1 MAAQTFP
8 LQEQSNNPPAQGF
21 TPVAEAAMPP
31 QEALAA
37 PAEEEYG
44 DPLGGFGNV
53 LEQPEHTQVFMEN
66 GMAEQ
71 VAETY
76 NLAGLGT
83 LYQPV
88 TPDSVLRDLTGN
100 YTQGQISQFAQDV
113 LKEDE
118 SIQKDLILSAI
129 SDPKVGVEH
138 RIQLAETING
148 MNAIP
153 DVNAILRQAMH
164 NANLVENNGDTEEE
178 EDDQQAGAIAAEALP
193 RAVQVETP
201 MPVGEQV
208 VRDTYEQMLNQY
220 MTEASDGGGLDFL
233 ATMIPFRTQYPV
245 MKIYNALGL
254 DKRDDVVVEGGS
266 KIFLG
271 NALKNIREHIS
282 SLSYED
288 KIRALDTVMRILK
301 PNSGVFS
308 DGNDFVTQHVLSEIF
323 YKDIYQESY
332 EETTL
337 GANALGAYPVAAPG
351 GALVAKGRQAFVDSA
366 ANVGFNTF
374 MDNAGSIFDLIGV
387 GSLAKSTIKLGTKW
401 LPKALTRMRR
411 VAPDMATDS
420 TLRALDDPAV
430 LAKFPGMT
438 KEDIVA
444 TFLPSADRVI
454 QEGGVEGFGS
464 LLAKQLDIRD
474 RLLRIAE
481 RSNYSAAERADAF
494 AEIQRHYG
502 DVASAPTSTLHLNE
516 SVFTAGE
523 TGVVIEGIFG
533 RTKTKAFSSLGQAAK
548 AGVEQVKNVFGA
560 DAAVELVWRNPA
572 TNKLEAIPAGMKP
585 GTKGEF
591 FLRAKDELAYEAAP
605 TTYHSLVFGDK
616 DVANLRTAP
625 SLWKA
630 LRGPTLMGRDM
641 ADTLSLAAR
650 QRTEWNE
657 LTSGLMTDVASL
669 SRSEQRLLSK
679 VLKEGE
685 KVSPT
690 TGTGKVY
697 TPSELTAMGMSEA
710 GKRGYYAYRTAT
722 DIMYEVTNKQTR
734 TQMLRNGVQDIH
746 GPKGRVGYG
755 QVHGSATEVLNTLP
769 KGTHSVPAWDA
780 VKGQFVKLDRKAID
794 ALYGDGGKLAK
805 LEQPMLGKGGN
816 EATHVIMDSA
826 GTTAARALPR
836 QVVTKVEGYYP
847 HMWKGNYVIFGT
859 TSSGNRVA
867 VGLAANEADARRAA
881 QRLESTR
888 LNREGK
894 GKSNNFTKFGFDFD
908 RSLSQDLGRRGG
920 MMENLYVNMGGP
932 VYGHR
937 NGGTLRN
944 FSKAAGDILVDP
956 VEALL
961 RGMEIVGTKAT
972 KGEVVSLMRQRAYQ
986 YAKDA
991 DILKDARIVPA
1002 SADDLIR
1009 RADRVAEYEKAK
1021 AYLETAENFSN
1032 VYDAADEWVSAF
1044 FRSADSV
1051 VSRLAGSNAASTWL
1065 ANRAAKGGNP
1075 MNTFVGFFHR
1085 TTIASAPVAQAALQ
1099 SAQSLMMLGVSPKA
1113 YAKAV
1118 QQTTAVA
1125 TLVGLR
1131 SNALHGGKYLAL
1143 SASQFEKQAQ
1153 AYAKLIGMEP
1163 DELIQIVDKI
1173 MESGIVSAVGYHTQ
1187 MRNAMRSAAEER
1199 MLRNAKGLNN
1209 NPLAALAGR
1218 FARAADAQTFGRMS
1232 RVGFEAGESVN
1243 QIATFLTLYNRDK
1256 AKGIANL
1263 ASNDYLRTITGSVA
1277 ELTGNMIPEFAFS
1290 YQRGW
1295 LKAAMQFVSFQHK
1308 MMLLM
1313 LPQSLG
1319 GAKTIT
1325 GAQKAGML
1333 LAQFLLFGRRG
1344 APHMD
1349 AIYRVVD
1356 SKINESAATDEEKS
1370 ALYTAWNSPETRA
1383 VMDGLLAD
1391 YTTNL
1396 VIKELFGE
1404 QPNYAISERFAPGGG
1419 GEFLVDRLFAIAS
1432 NPTQA
1437 IFGLAGEKTSK
1448 LYSFSKRVGDI
1459 TLANI
1464 RGYDDMP
1471 IDERMDEI
1479 LKEGGAHLLSGY
1491 NKYLAMQ
1498 MAQRMDGWV
1507 SAGGRVTEGYSGAL
1521 EGVLYSQFGITT
1533 KDRESLYAAQDKYI
1547 EDKLTN
1553 PLARKKDLDSLADQ
1567 YYKDLLESAVRFD
1580 KEATD
1585 DTVWSTLLDKWVRE
1599 RGLLFSQ
1606 LDTPDAEYIRETVRK
1621 RLERAAMGSN
1631 DSAETV
1637 LIERLTKDIR
1647 DGGFGSKGPEIA
1659 LYLENAEFVRNNP
1672 KLKELVYQAWY
1683 EATTDEGEL

>member
-8 LQEQSNNPPAQGF
+8 MQEQTNNPPVQGF
-21 TPVAEAAMPP
+21 APVAEAPVP
-31 QEALAA
+31 EV
-37 PAEEEYG
+37 EEFG

-53 LEQPEHTQVFMEN
+53 LEQPQDSQVFMEN

-71 VAETY
+71 VAEIY

-88 TPDSVLRDLTGN
+88 TPDSVLRDMTGN

-118 SIQKDLILSAI
+118 SIQKDLIMSAI

-138 RIQLAETING
+138 RIQLAETINS
-148 MNAIP
+148 MNAVP
-153 DVNAILRQAMH
+153 DVNAIIRQAMH
-164 NANLVENNGDTEEE
+164 NANLLENSGDTEED
-178 EDDQQAGAIAAEALP
+178 EDDQEAGAIAAEALP
-193 RAVQVETP
+193 REVVAETP
-201 MPVGEQV
+201 MPVGEEV
-208 VRDTYEQMLNQY
+208 VRDTYTKMLNQY

-254 DKRDDVVVEGGS
+254 NEDGVVAAGGNNV
-266 KIFLG
+266 FLG
-271 NALKNIREHIS
+271 NALQRLREHIS
-282 SLSYED
+282 GLSYED
-288 KIRALDTVMRILK
+288 KISALHTVMGILK
-301 PNSGVFS
+301 PNSGVFA

-323 YKDIYQESY
+323 YKDIYNEEY
-332 EETTL
+332 EDTTL
-337 GANALGAYPVAAPG
+337 GAAVIDALPAYAGAGVKARKAELTG
-351 GALVAKGRQAFVDSA
+351 SR
-366 ANVGFNTF
+366 ANVSFNQF
-374 MDNAGSIFDLIGV
+374 MDNAGSVFDIIGV
-387 GSLAKSTIKLGTKW
+387 GSLAKATISLGTKW
-401 LPKALTRMRR
+401 LPKSLSRMRK

-444 TFLPSADRVI
+444 TFLPSADRAI

-464 LLAKQLDIRD
+464 LISKQLDIRD

-494 AEIQRHYG
+494 AEIQKHYG
-502 DVASAPTSTLHLNE
+502 DIATAPTSTLHLNE
-516 SVFTAGE
+516 SVFQAGE
-523 TGVVIEGIFG
+523 TGVRIEGIFG
-533 RTKTKAFSSLGQAAK
+533 RTKTKPFSSLGQAAK
-548 AGVEQVKNVFGA
+548 AGVDQVKNVFGA
-560 DAAVELVWRNPA
+560 DAPVELVWRNPA
-572 TNKLEAIPAGMKP
+572 TNKIEPIPAGMKAS
-585 GTKGEF
+585 TKGEF
-591 FLRAKDELAYEAAP
+591 FLRATDELAYEAAP

-616 DVANLRTAP
+616 DVANLGVAP

-630 LRGPTLMGRDM
+630 LRGPTLMGRDLS
-641 ADTLSLAAR
+641 DTLSLAAR
-650 QRTEWNE
+650 QRTEWNK
-657 LTSGLMTDVASL
+657 LTSGLVADVATL
-669 SRSEQRLLSK
+669 SSSEQRLLSK

-685 KVSPT
+685 KINPA
-690 TGTGKVY
+690 TGTGKVF
-697 TPSELTAMGMSEA
+697 TPSELSALGMSEA
-710 GKRGYYAYRTAT
+710 GQRGYYAYRTAT

-755 QVHGSATEVLNTLP
+755 QVHGSATDVLNTLP
-769 KGTHSVPAWDA
+769 RGTHSVPAWDA
-780 VKGQFVKLDRKAID
+780 TSGTFVKLDRKAID

-816 EATHVIMDSA
+816 EATHVIMDKA
-826 GTTAARALPR
+826 GAVSARALPR
-836 QVVTKVEGYYP
+836 QVVTKIEGYYP
-847 HMWKGNYVIFGT
+847 HMWKGNYVVFGT

-867 VGLAANEADARRAA
+867 IGLAANEADAKRAA
-881 QRLESTR
+881 QRLEATR
-888 LNREGK
+888 VRRAAK
-894 GKSNNFTKFGFDFD
+894 GKANNFAQFGFDFD
-908 RSLSQDLGRRGG
+908 RSLSQDLGRRGA
-920 MMENLYVNMGGP
+920 MMEGLYVNMGGP

-972 KGEVVSLMRQRAYQ
+972 KGEVVNLMRQRAYQ

-991 DILKDARIVPA
+991 DILRDPRVVPA
-1002 SADDLIR
+1002 TADDLVK
-1009 RADRVAEYEKAK
+1009 RADRVKEYEKAK
-1021 AYLETAENFSN
+1021 AYLETAENFTN
-1032 VYDAADEWVSAF
+1032 VHDSVDAAISRFFESA
-1044 FRSADSV
+1044 SSLVA
-1051 VSRLAGSNAASTWL
+1051 RLSGSNAIATTL
-1065 ANRAAKGGNP
+1065 ANRAAKGGDP
-1075 MNTFVGFFHR
+1075 MGTLMGFLHR

-1099 SAQSLMMLGVSPKA
+1099 SAQSLMMLGVAPKA

-1118 QQTTAVA
+1118 HQTAAVS

-1143 SASQFEKQAQ
+1143 TEAQFQSQVSK
-1153 AYAKLIGMEP
+1153 YAKLLGM
-1163 DELIQIVDKI
+1163 DQKELVQVVDKI
-1173 MESGIVSAVGYHTQ
+1173 MESGIVSSVGYHTQ

-1209 NPLAALAGR
+1209 NPLASLAGR
-1218 FARAADAQTFGRMS
+1218 SARWVDAQTFGRLS

-1256 AKGIANL
+1256 AAGVANL
-1263 ASNDYLRTITGSVA
+1263 ASNDYLRKITGSVA
-1277 ELTGNMIPEFAFS
+1277 ELTGNMIPEFSFS

-1308 MMLLM
+1308 MMLLL
-1313 LPQSLG
+1313 LPAGVG

-1325 GAQKAGML
+1325 GAQKASMV

-1356 SKINESAATDEEKS
+1356 NKITENAADEEERN
-1370 ALYTAWNSPETRA
+1370 AMYAAWTDPMTRG
-1383 VMDGLLAD
+1383 VMDGLIAD

-1404 QPNYAISERFAPGGG
+1404 QPNYAVSERFAPGGG

-1464 RGYDDMP
+1464 RGYDDVP
-1471 IDERMDEI
+1471 LDERMDEI

-1491 NKYLAMQ
+1491 NKYLATQ

-1547 EDKLTN
+1547 EEKLTN
-1553 PLARKKDLDSLADQ
+1553 PLSRKKDLDELSDQ

-1580 KEATD
+1580 KEAVD
-1585 DTVWSTLLDKWVRE
+1585 DVVWSTLLDRWVRE

-1606 LDTPDAEYIRETVRK
+1606 LDPPDAEYIRDTVAQ

-1647 DGGFGSKGPEIA
+1647 DGGFGAKGPEVA
-1659 LYLENAEFVRNNP
+1659 VYLENAEFVRNNP